1 MTKYTE
7 LRPAQPA
14 LPDMYSDNDLAAY
27 LDEALPPERMAE
39 IESTLRG
46 DSALMSRLSGISQRR
61 DAGQHALG
69 EIWRRHRLSCPS
81 REELGS
87 FLLAAMSDT
96 AADYVRFH
104 VETVGCRVCQAN
116 LADLRAQQAENDRTS
131 DTRRRKYF
139 QSSAG
144 YLRRGAN

>member
-1 MTKYTE
+1 MF
-7 LRPAQPA
+7 
-14 LPDMYSDNDLAAY
+14 SDNDLAAY
-27 LDEALPPERMAE
+27 LDEALPPERMTA
-39 IESTLRG
+39 IESALRG
-46 DSALMSRLSGISQRR
+46 DSVLMARLSSVSQRR

-81 REELGS
+81 REEIGS
-87 FLLAAMSDT
+87 FLLGAMSED

-116 LADLRAQQAENDRTS
+116 LADLAAQQAETDRTS

>member
-1 MTKYTE
+1 
-7 LRPAQPA
+7 
-14 LPDMYSDNDLAAY
+14 MYSDNDLAAY
-27 LDEALPPERMAE
+27 LDEALPPEQMTA
-39 IESTLRG
+39 IESALRG
-46 DSALMSRLSGISQRR
+46 DSALMTRLSSVSQRR

-81 REELGS
+81 REEIGS
-87 FLLAAMSDT
+87 FLLGAMSQDT
-96 AADYVRFH
+96 ADYVRFH

-116 LADLRAQQAENDRTS
+116 LADLRAQQAETDRAS

-144 YLRRGAN
+144 YLRRGPR